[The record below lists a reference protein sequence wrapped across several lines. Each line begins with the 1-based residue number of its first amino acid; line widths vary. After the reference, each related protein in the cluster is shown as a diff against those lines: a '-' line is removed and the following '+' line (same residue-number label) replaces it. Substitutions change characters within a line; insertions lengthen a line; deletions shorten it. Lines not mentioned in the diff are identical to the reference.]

1 MLNYALRY
9 SMLCIKISLKNIE
22 LKKKSAQGINSPKVK
37 KLNHDLS
44 LSFGLISSFFYCV
57 SKYYYNNDIPL
68 LLFQSF
74 LRNSTIKSQSS
85 LTKIIQNFEKYS
97 LLLPTNSILIKIY
110 TQIVIYHKRDILI
123 VKHLFYMMILLK
135 TMNLHKQ

>member
-85 LTKIIQNFEKYS
+85 LTKII
-97 LLLPTNSILIKIY
+97 
-110 TQIVIYHKRDILI
+110 
-123 VKHLFYMMILLK
+123 
-135 TMNLHKQ
+135 